1 MVQYDTVDTNAVTG
15 DLAESWD
22 VSSDGLNYTFRLRD
36 GMQWNDGTP
45 ITASDVVTTFTRY
58 ANPCNSTGRSGL
70 WRNYTVKME
79 VAQLADKADSTP
91 TNQDSVLRAIDDST
105 VEFNLVFASGAFIK
119 FLAVDYVKVL
129 PGHLLDAGVDLNDPR
144 ALLENN
150 SGSGPFVLDDYQE
163 GDYYY
168 VNKNENYFKEGRP
181 FVDRIEHFIITDTGT
196 LQAQFEAGALDMA
209 NGGFTNLVPK
219 QYFELEA
226 ATNGDYVAHPVPAGS
241 N

>member
-1 MVQYDTVDTNAVTG
+1 M
-15 DLAESWD
+15 
-22 VSSDGLNYTFRLRD
+22 
-36 GMQWNDGTP
+36 
-45 ITASDVVTTFTRY
+45 TTFTRY

-79 VAQLADKADSTP
+79 VVQLADKADCTP
-91 TNQDSVLRAIDDST
+91 TNQDAVLRAIDDST
-105 VEFNLVFASGAFIK
+105 VEFNLAFASGAFIK

-168 VNKNENYFKEGRP
+168 VDKNENYFKDGRP
-181 FVDRIEHFIITDTGT
+181 YVDRIEHFIITDTGPHAGPVRSGCIGHG
-196 LQAQFEAGALDMA
+196 QRRFHQHGAEAVL
-209 NGGFTNLVPK
+209 
-219 QYFELEA
+219 
-226 ATNGDYVAHPVPAGS
+226 
-241 N
+241 